1 MARKQSEKAEI
12 QLFKPLIRPASRG
25 VWPCIAVYC
34 RVLLVAVLATWL
46 SVVSADSLP
55 VRAERS
61 ESLTRLH
68 VPISPGDVVRA
79 SLADDDL
86 TLLIVVHSAADP
98 QHWRAI
104 ARAITD
110 SDQLFVSTDV
120 ESTASGVQLAVS
132 LREPAAL
139 LDETVGVF
147 PPAQLQWSV
156 SLSTQALSDAPPPL
170 PREGPP
176 APVPGGETAQIR
188 PGVSDIGVT
197 ARGRLISLRFVG
209 RSDAPPQAEVLSDP
223 DRLHITVAAPFG
235 WDIQRLLPDRWPAGL
250 GVPRVRR
257 GEDDETVTL
266 EFQTPTPISLVQTLA
281 DPDATGDALIT
292 TFLLAEDGPVDPGLD
307 HAEAIRSISV
317 PRVQGLQVLIDGAAA
332 STAYAYLLDRPFRLV
347 IGFPGLSPDWL
358 LTVASALPGA
368 SDYIDDAW
376 VSASAAGSARLE
388 LMLDSGYGRSLPR
401 GTIPFRETR
410 GAETTIVMLPEAD
423 RPLGDAIGVDPDAPL
438 TDASPLQLG
447 GVDLRLPDDFALG
460 VLPERAMGSIRLDS
474 RFYEDEAA
482 RPRLP
487 AGGRFT
493 LMRGLR
499 DALQTDPVFRAS
511 EAELRVAAEAL
522 PQARAGY
529 LPTLALN
536 YRYGTLNQDV
546 RASGTL
552 DEGAT
557 NYDVQSLTLNLT
569 QPLLRAPVLAEMDQ
583 ARLGVEQARLA
594 VVAAEQDLIRRLAS
608 AYLDVLLA
616 NDEMELAEAE
626 LDATEAQ
633 FELARS
639 RFDSGLAD
647 RNELNDARSRQAIA
661 MARRIQSANNRE
673 DAQLGLKEIVGDE
686 VADVQGLTIDF
697 RPAPPFPAAV
707 ESWIAAAFDQN
718 VELRGRQVASAI
730 AESDVRRQQFQ
741 RLPSVDL
748 IASAGRQRDEQT
760 LFSPERQELDTVEA
774 SVQVSMPLYSG
785 GRVSAQINQSL
796 ARQDLEFERQESG
809 FRRVE
814 RSVRSSFLGV
824 EASAQLMEALRE
836 SVRAEELRLET
847 RLRDLEA
854 GRGDQIAVL
863 DSYQQYF
870 ASRRDYAQA
879 RYDYLVN
886 RLNLKF
892 AVGALDSSDLAEL
905 DRLLEVQ

>member
-1 MARKQSEKAEI
+1 LPAFTTTGVPRCLVVSGGLLLALLLAIWVSAAPAEI
-12 QLFKPLIRPASRG
+12 AS
-25 VWPCIAVYC
+25 
-34 RVLLVAVLATWL
+34 
-46 SVVSADSLP
+46 

-68 VPISPGDVVRA
+68 VPILPGDVVRA

-86 TLLIVVHSAADP
+86 TLVIVVQSAAER
-98 QHWRAI
+98 QHWRAV

-110 SDQLFVSTDV
+110 SDQLFVSSDV
-120 ESTASGVQLAVS
+120 ESMPSGYRLAVS
-132 LREPAAL
+132 LREPVAV
-139 LDETVGVF
+139 LDETVGVL
-147 PPAQLQWSV
+147 PPAQLRWSV
-156 SLSTQALSDAPPPL
+156 TLSTQELAEAPPPL

-176 APVPGGETAQIR
+176 SSISSDETPQIR
-188 PGVSDIGVT
+188 PGISDIGVA

-209 RSDAPPQAEVLSDP
+209 RSDAPPQLGVLSDP
-223 DRLHITVAAPFG
+223 DRLRITVAAPTG
-235 WDIQRLLPDRWPAGL
+235 WDIQRLLPDRWPAEL
-250 GVPRVRR
+250 GAPRVRR

-266 EFQTPTPISLVQTLA
+266 EFQTPAPINLVQTLA
-281 DPDATGDALIT
+281 DADATGDALIT
-292 TFLLAEDGPVDPGLD
+292 TFLLAEDGPVDPMLD
-307 HAEAIRSISV
+307 HADAIRSISV
-317 PRVQGLQVLIDGAAA
+317 PRVQGLHILIEGAAA
-332 STAYAYLLDRPFRLV
+332 ASADAYLLDRPFRLV

-358 LTVASALPGA
+358 LSVASALPGA

-376 VSASAAGSARLE
+376 VSATAAGSARLE
-388 LMLDSGYGRSLPR
+388 LMLDPGYGRSLPR

-410 GAETTIVMLPEAD
+410 GAGTTIVMLPEAD
-423 RPLGDAIGVDPDAPL
+423 RPLGDANGVDAESPL
-438 TDASPLQLG
+438 TDVAALQLG
-447 GVDLRLPDDFALG
+447 GVDLRLPADFLLG

-474 RFYEDEAA
+474 RFYEDETA

-487 AGGRFT
+487 VGGRFT

-499 DALQTDPVFRAS
+499 DALQTDPVYRAS
-511 EAELRVAAEAL
+511 EAELRVATEAL

-529 LPTLALN
+529 LPSLALN
-536 YRYGTLNQDV
+536 YRYGTVNQDV

-552 DEGAT
+552 DQGAT
-557 NYDVQSLTLNLT
+557 NYAVQSLTLNLT

-583 ARLGVEQARLA
+583 ARLAAEQARLA

-616 NDEMELAEAE
+616 NDEMELADAE

-639 RFDSGLAD
+639 RFDAGLAD

-661 MARRIQSANNRE
+661 LARRIQSANVRE

-697 RPAPPFPAAV
+697 RPAPPFPATV
-707 ESWIAAAFDQN
+707 EAWIAAAFDQN
-718 VELRGRQVASAI
+718 VELRGRMVASAI
-730 AESDVRRQQFQ
+730 AETDVRRQQFQ
-741 RLPSVDL
+741 RLPTVDL
-748 IASAGRQRDEQT
+748 VASAGRQRDEQT

-796 ARQDLEFERQESG
+796 ARQDLEFERQESA

-824 EASAQLMEALRE
+824 EASARLMEALRE

-847 RLRDLEA
+847 RLRDLDA

-905 DRLLEVQ
+905 DRLLEVR